1 MICFVLERD
10 ASIVVN
16 GTSDVVAGDEV
27 TMSYTIRY
35 NTSAASSK
43 TPTIQP
49 VLTWTDSDGNII
61 SSSTTN
67 GTNSI
72 TSSISVTAE
81 RQNIRPY
88 TCGISYK
95 INWPSSTGLPFAT
108 NVPSS
113 VSTPPRTS
121 DIDVSCK
128 HPTLI
133 LKPNTK

>member
-1 MICFVLERD
+1 MICFVLDRD
-10 ASIVVN
+10 ASIVVSDA
-16 GTSDVVAGDEV
+16 SDVVAGDEV

-35 NTSAASSK
+35 NTSTASSQ

-49 VLTWTDSDGNII
+49 VLTWTDSDGNIV
-61 SSSTTN
+61 SSYTTN

-72 TSSISVTAE
+72 TSYISVTAE

-88 TCGISYK
+88 TCDISYK
-95 INWPSSTGLPFAT
+95 INWPMPSTGLPFAT

-121 DIDVSCK
+121 
-128 HPTLI
+128 
-133 LKPNTK
+133 